1 MAKVR
6 SKKHMYWHTPA
17 KILLEHGMK
26 PAMVAKALKIAY
38 PQGEITG
45 RHVGGYSR
53 RLKNDN
59 MLEINLPQTI
69 DIQDAYAMIEGM
81 ITDDD
86 RFVYKCAVGSA
97 KRTLKCFEYKMI
109 AEAMQPE
116 EDIEKWLLNTNH
128 TTPI

>member
-1 MAKVR
+1 
-6 SKKHMYWHTPA
+6 MYWHTPA
-17 KILLEHGMK
+17 KLLLEHGMK
-26 PAMVAKALKIAY
+26 PTMVAKALKIAY
-38 PQGEITG
+38 PQGDITG

-59 MLEINLPQTI
+59 MLAKNIPQTI

-109 AEAMQPE
+109 KQAIKPE
-116 EDIEKWLLNTNH
+116 QDIEQWLLNTGNI
-128 TTPI
+128 TQI